1 MTDAQK
7 LSDAARSLLAM
18 IDPEERG
25 DLRERIGAAVSRG
38 TRADTVV
45 CVVGEFKQGKS
56 SLVNSLLR
64 QEVCPVDDDL
74 ATSVITMIQYG
85 DEPRATV
92 RRRDGD
98 QAVAEAIAV
107 GEVSDWASEQGNPD
121 NAKQVDRVDVAVP
134 AAILKD
140 GLMLVDTPGMGGLGG
155 GHAAATMAFLPFADG
170 LVLVSDTSSELTA
183 PEADFLK
190 QAISL
195 CPTVMLAQT
204 KTDLYPQFE
213 RIMEL
218 DRVHL
223 EKSGVD
229 VPTVAVSSHL
239 RDVALETRDRDLNL
253 TSGFPELIDVLQR
266 QVVTPARAASAARS
280 VGELRGVAGQIRSG
294 VEEGLRLLDDP
305 AERDAAV
312 EKLQE
317 ATQRLE
323 HLRGPGARWS
333 TVLGDRITDLQ
344 TSVSHRFRGEMRNI
358 GRDMDERVEA
368 LSRGSDWEG
377 VTRDAQTAVSESTAT
392 AYGTIQRA
400 WGEIHAELA
409 ELLQAEDL
417 VSFDT
422 ERTKREQAD
431 LGSFWA
437 GTEAVNKSENAGLAV
452 GRSLIGIGQTY
463 GSSQYMFMN
472 LSAVSKFGVSLAGLA
487 AGPVVAGGFVVLGG
501 LKVFDDRK
509 RRVTDRKQKLRSQIR
524 SFVDNVQF
532 EVNDEL
538 ANMIRDAQRALRDE
552 FLDRIGELQTT
563 YAQTIQELKQDAQR
577 SEQELA
583 ARRTELTAR
592 LAALDDVDRLLAEVA
607 S

>member
-1 MTDAQK
+1 M
-7 LSDAARSLLAM
+7 SDAEALSEAGRTLLGLV
-18 IDPEERG
+18 DPDERA
-25 DLRERIGAAVSRG
+25 DLRERVAAAVSRG

-64 QEVCPVDDDL
+64 QQVCPVDDDL
-74 ATSVITMIQYG
+74 ATSVITMIHYG
-85 DEPRATV
+85 EEPRGTV
-92 RRRDGD
+92 RRRDGEET
-98 QAVAEAIAV
+98 VSEAITVDEV
-107 GEVSDWASEQGNPD
+107 GEWASEQGNPD
-121 NAKQVDRVDVAVP
+121 NAKAVDRVDIALP

-183 PEADFLK
+183 PEAAFLK

-204 KTDLYPQFE
+204 KTDLYPQSE
-213 RIMEL
+213 RIIEL
-218 DRVHL
+218 DRQHL
-223 EKSGVD
+223 ETSGVE

-239 RDVALETRDRDLNL
+239 RDVALETRDRELNL
-253 TSGFPELIDVLQR
+253 TSGFPELLDVLQR
-266 QVVTPARAASAARS
+266 QVVTPARDASAERAVS
-280 VGELRGVAGQIRSG
+280 ELRGVAGQIRSG
-294 VEEGLRLLDDP
+294 VEEALRLLDDP
-305 AERDAAV
+305 AEREAAV
-312 EKLQE
+312 AKLQD

-344 TSVSHRFRGEMRNI
+344 TSVAHGFRGEMRII
-358 GRDMDERVEA
+358 GRDMDERVEG
-368 LSRGSDWEG
+368 LTRGADWEA
-377 VTRDAQTAVSESTAT
+377 VTRDAQTAVSEASAT

-400 WGEIHAELA
+400 WGEIHVELA
-409 ELLQAEDL
+409 KLLQAEDL

-422 ERTKREQAD
+422 DRTAREQAD

-437 GTEAVNKSENAGLAV
+437 GTEAVNKSENAGLAA
-452 GRSLIGIGQTY
+452 GRSLIGLAQTY
-463 GSSQYMFMN
+463 GSSQFMFMN

-487 AGPVVAGGFVVLGG
+487 AGPVVAGGFVVMGG

-524 SFVDNVQF
+524 AFVDNVQF
-532 EVNDEL
+532 EVGDDL

-552 FLDRIGELQTT
+552 FLDRIGELQAT
-563 YAQTIQELKQDAQR
+563 YAQTIQEVQQDAKR
-577 SEQELA
+577 SEQELV

-592 LAALDDVDRLLAEVA
+592 LASLDDVDRLLAEVG